1 MSDSTPTIGEP
12 QDEFSLSARADRSLR
27 ELIDAADFDHVHFFI
42 DEGVDG
48 GDIAIDPGDDDTNFA
63 LLPYHHPDKAI
74 DDDTFEH
81 VEEAGYQQ
89 ANLRDLLNFAI
100 ERPEIQRE
108 YNIVALGTL
117 RTRKVYEERQGE
129 SIWTQKERDR
139 SICQW
144 VMGLSHLKGDRT
156 LVPVE
161 IYLDEI
167 LRHDALLLVR
177 KPTSE

>member
-1 MSDSTPTIGEP
+1 MSDPTPTIGEP
-12 QDEFSLSARADRSLR
+12 QDEFGLSARADRSLR
-27 ELIDAADFDHVHFFI
+27 ELVDEGDFDSVHFFI
-42 DEGVDG
+42 EEGIDED
-48 GDIAIDPGDDDTNFA
+48 AISLGPTDDDTSFA
-63 LLPYHHPDKAI
+63 LLPYEHPDSAI
-74 DDDTFEH
+74 DDDTFELI
-81 VEEAGYQQ
+81 EEAGYEQ

-117 RTRKVYEERQGE
+117 RTRKIYEDREGE
-129 SIWTQKERDR
+129 SVWNQSERDR

-144 VMGLSHLKGDRT
+144 VMGLSHLKSDRT

-161 IYLDEI
+161 IYLDDI

-177 KPTSE
+177 TSS